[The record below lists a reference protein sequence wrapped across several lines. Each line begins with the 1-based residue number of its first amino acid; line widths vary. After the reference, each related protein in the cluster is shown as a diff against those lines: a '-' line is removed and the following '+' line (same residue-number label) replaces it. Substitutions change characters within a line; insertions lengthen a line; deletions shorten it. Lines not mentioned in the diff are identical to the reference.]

1 MYRKLFQYIRNYSNL
16 IICVF
21 FDLKGRNMSKVA
33 SPNPR
38 LPCLAAYFVP
48 DLDTLRTPK
57 SHFAVLLKKVMVRG
71 KKAAEGVSDQKTLH
85 FILLLLRSRT
95 YARGVLLCPSNV
107 REVRL
112 IPLPPDGEGCALP
125 RTEFYSNCCPV
136 RQRHSHRSPGDCY
149 PPTTTS
155 RSIIT
160 TSSTILISSTSPQ
173 RRFGRFSFP
182 AFGPLS
188 AGSLPRFEGGRRD
201 KTGGRKAK
209 ALRFCVLL
217 DGASVGSW
225 GSFASEGVSL

>member
-1 MYRKLFQYIRNYSNL
+1 MYHFKGTYGQKAVPVHQELLKYNNL
-16 IICVF
+16 CF
-21 FDLKGRNMSKVA
+21 FFLPKRSQHVKGCD
-33 SPNPR
+33 PR
-38 LPCLAAYFVP
+38 LPSLVVYFVP
-48 DLDTLRTPK
+48 DWGTLRTPK
-57 SHFAVLLKKVMVRG
+57 GSFCSFIKESDGRKK

-188 AGSLPRFEGGRRD
+188 AGSLPRFEGG
-201 KTGGRKAK
+201 
-209 ALRFCVLL
+209 
-217 DGASVGSW
+217 
-225 GSFASEGVSL
+225 GVSTR

>member
-1 MYRKLFQYIRNYSNL
+1 MCHFKATRVQKAVPVPRINYLNL
-16 IICVF
+16 LSCAICQSFCFGPSLLLGAGFGHLATIFTHPKGSFGRLDKECDGWKSCGGVL
-21 FDLKGRNMSKVA
+21 DL
-33 SPNPR
+33 
-38 LPCLAAYFVP
+38 
-48 DLDTLRTPK
+48 
-57 SHFAVLLKKVMVRG
+57 
-71 KKAAEGVSDQKTLH
+71 KTLH
-85 FILLLLRSRT
+85 FLLLLLRRSRT

-173 RRFGRFSFP
+173 RRFGRFSLLFLGST
-182 AFGPLS
+182 FRRFS
-188 AGSLPRFEGGRRD
+188 A
-201 KTGGRKAK
+201 
-209 ALRFCVLL
+209 ALR
-217 DGASVGSW
+217 GSTR
-225 GSFASEGVSL
+225 